1 MKIPN
6 KREIQQIAFN
16 HSSDIAFQDFMKI
29 CKRCTANLYSFLII
43 DTTLPSDIPLRFR
56 KNIVERI

>member
-1 MKIPN
+1 MKILN

-43 DTTLPSDIPLRFR
+43 IYSL
-56 KNIVERI
+56 ERIL